1 MIRTRTHTHIEMIVI
16 YYSPRCQNSVRLI
29 GAVRRIPSLQGARLV
44 NVDESPIS
52 GVTHVPTL
60 VDEHGNMH
68 IGGDAFTFIKR
79 FDDEIEIEAMQL
91 GGGGLTYGS
100 IDPDDTSTNSYMQ
113 FGSIA

>member
-1 MIRTRTHTHIEMIVI
+1 
-16 YYSPRCQNSVRLI
+16 
-29 GAVRRIPSLQGARLV
+29 
-44 NVDESPIS
+44 
-52 GVTHVPTL
+52 
-60 VDEHGNMH
+60 MH